1 MQDTVHLPEDME
13 KVIMYQNTNVS
24 RAMKLNATPLL
35 VRFRLIIARREKK
48 RSAKS

>member
-13 KVIMYQNTNVS
+13 KVTMNQITNVT
-24 RAMKLNATPLL
+24 RAMKLNAIPLL
-35 VRFRLIIARREKK
+35 VRFRLIIVRIEKK